1 MYIFFFQF
9 FFFVNIYV
17 KDTKAMLLYSREKNC
32 ARVKPKF
39 ADGRSRLQDIETAP
53 VRGRKRNWPSN
64 SESNKREILIVKD
77 N

>member
-1 MYIFFFQF
+1 M
-9 FFFVNIYV
+9 
-17 KDTKAMLLYSREKNC
+17 YSREKNC
-32 ARVKPKF
+32 ARVKSKF
-39 ADGRSRLQDIETAP
+39 VDERSHLQDTETAP